1 MYPFLDTMLLWTV
14 RALAGDTTAQRIGAA
29 AEWLYPAADPG
40 TARYRRSKMLLRSL
54 THLGPTMRVL
64 NCLWDSKPLLAL
76 LQRHPYLAEKVHRP
90 YSYKSLNANA
100 RAGNLISHYEFVLRQ
115 PGAQLLLSAMQ
126 ADAVLAE
133 FTGKSGAS
141 YRLLLSSARD
151 LPKEGELMLR
161 LECQGF
167 TLLKTAF
174 TCGSR
179 NGVPGL
185 VIGCW
190 QGNNCPTSRDRMRDA
205 TRDLWGMRPR
215 DLLFTGLQALAA
227 ACGLQGMAGIG
238 NTQHIYRHW
247 RKRRAIVQS
256 YDAIWT
262 DMGGT
267 EGPDGLFSLPLEHQR
282 RPLNAY
288 PSNKRG
294 AAARR
299 HALEDQV
306 LAQLIAA
313 FAASQ
318 AEHEQTRPTPAV
330 MDENSIMRSG
340 WKTVAHS

>member
-1 MYPFLDTMLLWTV
+1 MYPLLDTVLLRAV
-14 RALAGDTTAQRIGAA
+14 RALAGGTAAQRIGAA
-29 AEWLYPAADPG
+29 AEWLYPAAVPG

-64 NCLWDSKPLLAL
+64 DCLWSSKPLLAL
-76 LQRHPYLAEKVHRP
+76 LRQHPYLAEKIHRP
-90 YSYKSLNANA
+90 YSYKSLDAHA
-100 RAGNLISHYEFVLRQ
+100 RASQLISHYEFVLRQ
-115 PGAQLLLSAMQ
+115 PGAHLLLAAMQ
-126 ADAVLAE
+126 TDAVLAD
-133 FTGKSGAS
+133 FTGKSGAG
-141 YRLLLSSARD
+141 YRLMVGSARD

-161 LECQGF
+161 LECEGF

-174 TCGSR
+174 TCCPR
-179 NGVPGL
+179 NGVPSL

-205 TRDLWGMRPR
+205 TRDLWGLRPR
-215 DLLFTGLQALAA
+215 DLLFTGMQAVAA

-238 NTQHIYRHW
+238 NAQHIYRHW

-256 YDAIWT
+256 YDAIWA

-282 RPLNAY
+282 RPLTAY

-313 FAASQ
+313 FSASQ
-318 AEHEQTRPTPAV
+318 AKQEHTRPTSPV
-330 MDENSIMRSG
+330 MDENSIMRRG
-340 WKTVAHS
+340 WKTVAH